1 MSYTSF
7 QDCMQNSMWFKQL
20 IHDPNVYLAPHIPE
34 QKLQGAASYLPV
46 SVVLSDVLMLI
57 DDTVFG
63 SAKAGL
69 CLTERGIYTK
79 ESFEDSNMFLFE
91 YIKTINVS
99 GGFFGYG
106 LDINGNRMIRFTQI
120 NKETTHHLNLGLREL
135 LNTRQA
141 LSQSQ
146 SQSQSQSR
154 QNQQSHSASLSP
166 AMTGVIDVMVFFALY
181 QTPVCQPESDQYLA
195 EQFQRFPQPAKQY
208 LQQQLQRGICKPWT
222 KIWQSVI
229 SWGSNMPYTAKAELM
244 VQALRLMAINLY
256 PAEEMMN
263 FLYQLGDALALT
275 RQQIDDLLRE
285 VLSSDEQQ
293 QSNHHSEPE
302 PTSGM
307 NVQHACELL
316 DLDQQQLSLD
326 RVQQAYRKKM
336 AEFHP
341 DKYQQ
346 LPTSVRQ
353 LIEQQAMQ
361 LNQARDYLKDY
372 LGAY

>member
-20 IHDPNVYLAPHIPE
+20 IHDPQVYLAPHIPE

-106 LDINGNRMIRFTQI
+106 LDVNGNRIMRFTQI
-120 NKETTHHLNLGLREL
+120 NKETAHHLNLGLREL

-141 LSQSQ
+141 RSQSQ
-146 SQSQSQSR
+146 QKQQSQST
-154 QNQQSHSASLSP
+154 SLSP

-181 QTPVCQPESDQYLA
+181 RTSVCQPESRQYLA

-208 LQQQLQRGICKPWT
+208 LEQQLLSGICKPWT

-229 SWGSNMPYTAKAELM
+229 SWGTNMPYTAKAELM
-244 VQALRLMAINLY
+244 VQAFHLMAMNAY
-256 PAEEMMN
+256 PLEEMMN
-263 FLYQLGDALALT
+263 FLYQLGDALGLT
-275 RQQIDDLLRE
+275 RQQIDELLRE
-285 VLSSDEQQ
+285 VFTSDNQQ
-293 QSNHHSEPE
+293 NNDHPEPE
-302 PTSGM
+302 SHSGM
-307 NVQHACELL
+307 SIQHACQLL
-316 DLDQQQLSLD
+316 EIDQQQLSLD
-326 RVQQAYRKKM
+326 RVQHAYRKKM

-346 LPTSVRQ
+346 LPPSVRQ

-372 LGAY
+372 LGVC

>member
-120 NKETTHHLNLGLREL
+120 NKETAHHLNLGLREL

-141 LSQSQ
+141 SSQSQ
-146 SQSQSQSR
+146 SQSQSQ
-154 QNQQSHSASLSP
+154 QNQQSHSQSLPS
-166 AMTGVIDVMVFFALY
+166 AMTGLIDIMVFFALSKSKSR
-181 QTPVCQPESDQYLA
+181 VCLPESRQYLA
-195 EQFQRFPQPAKQY
+195 EQFQYFPQPAKQY
-208 LQQQLQRGICKPWT
+208 LEQQLKQGRYKPWSR
-222 KIWQSVI
+222 IWQETIV
-229 SWGSNMPYTAKAELM
+229 WAESLDAPNQSQIL
-244 VQALRLMAINLY
+244 VQALYLMSLNDY
-256 PAEEMMN
+256 TVEEITEYT
-263 FLYQLGDALALT
+263 YQLGDALYLS
-275 RQQIDDLLRE
+275 RLEIDDLLRSW
-285 VLSSDEQQ
+285 LSEDEEQYT
-293 QSNHHSEPE
+293 HTASE
-302 PTSGM
+302 SQGGM
-307 NVQHACELL
+307 SVQHACQLL

-346 LPTSVRQ
+346 LPNSVRQ